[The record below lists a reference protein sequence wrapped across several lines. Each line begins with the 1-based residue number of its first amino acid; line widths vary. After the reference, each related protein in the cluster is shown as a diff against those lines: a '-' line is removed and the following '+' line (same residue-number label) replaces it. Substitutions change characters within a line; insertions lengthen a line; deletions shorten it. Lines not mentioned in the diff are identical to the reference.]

1 MPRNKYWQTR
11 IQEQQEKAYKRL
23 TKDTEKELARIY
35 REQALELRGRILE
48 VFAKIQS
55 AKDSDEPIQ
64 ANDLYRSNRYWQL
77 LEEINERL
85 KELGRRQIEITQPAI
100 AQAYQETIETI
111 DDNVRPIGETAA
123 NTALLNARM
132 IDANQVVNQTWCLD
146 GKKFSDRVWQDKAKL
161 LSRIKKA
168 LADSLVQGKSPW
180 ELAKAMSDELDVS
193 RRNAYRLVRTETAH
207 AQTYAQTERYKQY
220 GFTKGK
226 FLASP
231 ECCEHCHEHD
241 GEVFTLDE
249 LEKLLPV
256 HPNCRCT
263 YTLVRGD

>member
-1 MPRNKYWQTR
+1 MPYWQDR
-11 IQEQQEKAYKRL
+11 VREQQDKQYKRL
-23 TKDTEKELARIY
+23 TRDTERELAAIY
-35 REQALELRGRILE
+35 REQGLEIRNLILN
-48 VFAKIQS
+48 VFSKIQA
-55 AKDSDEPIQ
+55 AKDTNEPIQ
-64 ANDLYRSNRYWQL
+64 ANDLYLNNRYWKL

-85 KELGRRQIEITQPAI
+85 TKLGQAQIEITEPAI
-100 AQAYQETIETI
+100 VQAYQETIDTI
-111 DDNVRPIGETAA
+111 DENIADSVQNVDVS
-123 NTALLNARM
+123 LLNARM

-146 GKKFSDRVWQDKAKL
+146 GKNFSDRVWQDKAKL
-161 LSRIKKA
+161 LTNMKKA
-168 LADSLVQGKSPW
+168 LADALVQGKSPW
-180 ELAKAMSDELDVS
+180 EIAKSMSDTMGVS

-231 ECCEHCHEHD
+231 NCCEHCHEHD

-263 YTLVRGD
+263 YQLVRGD

>member
-1 MPRNKYWQTR
+1 MPYWQDR
-11 IQEQQEKAYKRL
+11 VREQQEKQYKRL
-23 TKDTEKELARIY
+23 TRDTERELAAIY
-35 REQALELRGRILE
+35 REQGLEIRSLILN
-48 VFAKIQS
+48 VFSKIQA
-55 AKDSDEPIQ
+55 AKDTNEPIQ
-64 ANDLYRSNRYWQL
+64 ANDLYLNNRYWKL

-85 KELGRRQIEITQPAI
+85 TKLGQAQIEITEPAI
-100 AQAYQETIETI
+100 VQAYQETIDTI
-111 DDNVRPIGETAA
+111 DENIADSVQNVDVS
-123 NTALLNARM
+123 LLNARM

-146 GKKFSDRVWQDKAKL
+146 GKNFSDRVWQDKAKL
-161 LSRIKKA
+161 LINMKKA
-168 LADSLVQGKSPW
+168 LADALVQGKSPW
-180 ELAKAMSDELDVS
+180 EIAKSMSDTMGVS

-231 ECCEHCHEHD
+231 NCCEHCHEHD
-241 GEVFTLDE
+241 GEIFTLDE

-263 YTLVRGD
+263 YQLVRGD

>member
-1 MPRNKYWQTR
+1 MPYWQDR
-11 IQEQQEKAYKRL
+11 VREQQDKQYKRL
-23 TKDTEKELARIY
+23 TRDTERELAAIY
-35 REQALELRGRILE
+35 REQGLEIRNLILN
-48 VFAKIQS
+48 VFSKIQA
-55 AKDSDEPIQ
+55 AKDTNEPIQ
-64 ANDLYRSNRYWQL
+64 ANDLYLNNRYWKL

-85 KELGRRQIEITQPAI
+85 TKLGQAQIEITEPAI
-100 AQAYQETIETI
+100 VQAYQETIDTI
-111 DDNVRPIGETAA
+111 DENIADSVQNVDVS
-123 NTALLNARM
+123 LLNARM

-146 GKKFSDRVWQDKAKL
+146 GKNFSDRVWQDKAKL
-161 LSRIKKA
+161 LANMKKA
-168 LADSLVQGKSPW
+168 LADALVQGKSPW
-180 ELAKAMSDELDVS
+180 EIAKSMSDTMGVS

-231 ECCEHCHEHD
+231 NCCEHCHEHD
-241 GEVFTLDE
+241 GEIFTLDE

-263 YTLVRGD
+263 YQLVRGD

>member
-1 MPRNKYWQTR
+1 MPYWQDR
-11 IQEQQEKAYKRL
+11 LREQQDKQYKRL
-23 TKDTEKELARIY
+23 TRDTERELAAIY
-35 REQALELRGRILE
+35 REQGLEIRSLILN
-48 VFAKIQS
+48 VFSKIQA
-55 AKDSDEPIQ
+55 AKDTNEPIQ
-64 ANDLYRSNRYWQL
+64 ANDLYLNNRYWKL

-85 KELGRRQIEITQPAI
+85 TKLGQAQIEITEPAI
-100 AQAYQETIETI
+100 VQAYQETIDTI
-111 DDNVRPIGETAA
+111 DENIADNVQ
-123 NTALLNARM
+123 NVDVSLLNARM

-161 LSRIKKA
+161 LANMKKA
-168 LADSLVQGKSPW
+168 LADALVQGKSPW
-180 ELAKAMSDELDVS
+180 EIAKSMSDTMGVS

-231 ECCEHCHEHD
+231 NCCEHCHEHD
-241 GEVFTLDE
+241 GEIFTLDE

-263 YTLVRGD
+263 YQLVRGD

>member
-1 MPRNKYWQTR
+1 MPQNRYWQTR
-11 IQEQQEKAYKRL
+11 IQEQQEKAYNRL
-23 TKDTEKELARIY
+23 TRDTERELARLY
-35 REQALELRGRILE
+35 REQAIALRNRILE
-48 VFAKIQS
+48 VFSKIQS
-55 AKDSDEPIQ
+55 AKQTGEPIQ
-64 ANDLYRSNRYWQL
+64 VNDLYRDNRYWTL

-85 KELGRRQIEITQPAI
+85 RALGEEQIRITEPAI
-100 AQAYQETIETI
+100 IQAYRDTLDVVDENIVPVTENL
-111 DDNVRPIGETAA
+111 DTAF
-123 NTALLNARM
+123 LNARM

-180 ELAKAMSDELDVS
+180 EIAKAMSDELDVS

>member
-1 MPRNKYWQTR
+1 MPQNRYWQTR
-11 IQEQQEKAYKRL
+11 IQEQQEKAYNRL
-23 TKDTEKELARIY
+23 TRDTERELARLY
-35 REQALELRGRILE
+35 REQAIALRNRILE
-48 VFAKIQS
+48 VFSKIQS
-55 AKDSDEPIQ
+55 AKQAGEPIQ
-64 ANDLYRSNRYWQL
+64 VNDLYRDNRYWTL

-85 KELGRRQIEITQPAI
+85 RALGEEQIRITEPAI
-100 AQAYQETIETI
+100 VQAYRDTLDVVDENIVPVTENL
-111 DDNVRPIGETAA
+111 DTAF
-123 NTALLNARM
+123 LNARM
-132 IDANQVVNQTWCLD
+132 IDAEQVVNQTWCLD
-146 GKKFSDRVWQDKAKL
+146 GKKFSDRVWQDKQKL
-161 LSRIKKA
+161 LTQIKRA

-180 ELAKAMSDELDVS
+180 EIAKSMADKLNIS
-193 RRNAYRLVRTETAH
+193 RQNAYRLVRTETAH

-220 GFTKGK
+220 GFTKGR

>member
-1 MPRNKYWQTR
+1 MPYWQDR
-11 IQEQQEKAYKRL
+11 VREQQDKQYKRL
-23 TKDTEKELARIY
+23 TRDTERELAAIY
-35 REQALELRGRILE
+35 REQGLEIRSLILN
-48 VFAKIQS
+48 VFSKIQA
-55 AKDSDEPIQ
+55 AKDTKEPIQ
-64 ANDLYRSNRYWQL
+64 ANDLYLNNRYWKL

-85 KELGRRQIEITQPAI
+85 TKLGQAQIEITEPAI
-100 AQAYQETIETI
+100 VQAYQETIDTI
-111 DDNVRPIGETAA
+111 DENIADSVQNVDVS
-123 NTALLNARM
+123 LLNARM

-146 GKKFSDRVWQDKAKL
+146 GKNFSDRVWQDKAKL
-161 LSRIKKA
+161 LANMKKA
-168 LADSLVQGKSPW
+168 LADALVQGKSPW
-180 ELAKAMSDELDVS
+180 EIAKSMSDTMGVS

-231 ECCEHCHEHD
+231 NCCEHCHEHD

-263 YTLVRGD
+263 YQLVRGD

>member
-1 MPRNKYWQTR
+1 MPYWQDR
-11 IQEQQEKAYKRL
+11 VREQQDKQYKRL
-23 TKDTEKELARIY
+23 TRDTERELAAIYKEQGLEIRNLILNVFSKIQAAKDTN
-35 REQALELRGRILE
+35 
-48 VFAKIQS
+48 
-55 AKDSDEPIQ
+55 EPIQ
-64 ANDLYRSNRYWQL
+64 ANDLYLNNRYWKL

-85 KELGRRQIEITQPAI
+85 TKLGQAQIEITEPAI
-100 AQAYQETIETI
+100 VQAYQETIDTI
-111 DDNVRPIGETAA
+111 DENIADSVQNVDVS
-123 NTALLNARM
+123 LLNARM

-146 GKKFSDRVWQDKAKL
+146 GKNFSDRVWQDKAKL
-161 LSRIKKA
+161 LANMKKA
-168 LADSLVQGKSPW
+168 LADALVQGKSPW
-180 ELAKAMSDELDVS
+180 EIAKSMSDTMGVS

-231 ECCEHCHEHD
+231 NCCEHCHEHD

-263 YTLVRGD
+263 YQLVRGD

>member
-1 MPRNKYWQTR
+1 MPYWQDR
-11 IQEQQEKAYKRL
+11 VREQQDKQYKRL
-23 TKDTEKELARIY
+23 TRDTERELAAIYKEQGLEIRNLILNVFSKIQAAKDTN
-35 REQALELRGRILE
+35 
-48 VFAKIQS
+48 
-55 AKDSDEPIQ
+55 EPIQ
-64 ANDLYRSNRYWQL
+64 ANDLYLNNRYWKL

-85 KELGRRQIEITQPAI
+85 TKLGQAQIEITEPAI
-100 AQAYQETIETI
+100 VQAYQETIDTI
-111 DDNVRPIGETAA
+111 DENIADSVQNVDVS
-123 NTALLNARM
+123 LLNARM

-146 GKKFSDRVWQDKAKL
+146 GKNFSDRVWQDKAKL
-161 LSRIKKA
+161 LANMKKA
-168 LADSLVQGKSPW
+168 LADALVQGKSPW
-180 ELAKAMSDELDVS
+180 EIAKSMSETMGVS

-263 YTLVRGD
+263 YQLVRGD

>member
-1 MPRNKYWQTR
+1 MPYWQDR
-11 IQEQQEKAYKRL
+11 VREQQDKQYKRL
-23 TKDTEKELARIY
+23 TRDTERELAAIY
-35 REQALELRGRILE
+35 REQGLEIRSLILN
-48 VFAKIQS
+48 VFSKIQA
-55 AKDSDEPIQ
+55 AKDTKEPIQ
-64 ANDLYRSNRYWQL
+64 ANDLYLNNRYWKL

-85 KELGRRQIEITQPAI
+85 TKLGQAQIEITEPAI
-100 AQAYQETIETI
+100 VQAYQETIDTI
-111 DDNVRPIGETAA
+111 DENIADSVQNVDVS
-123 NTALLNARM
+123 LLNARM

-146 GKKFSDRVWQDKAKL
+146 GKNFSDRVWQDKAKL
-161 LSRIKKA
+161 LTNMKKA
-168 LADSLVQGKSPW
+168 LADALVQGKSPW
-180 ELAKAMSDELDVS
+180 EIAKSMSDTMGVS

-231 ECCEHCHEHD
+231 NCCEHCHEHD
-241 GEVFTLDE
+241 GEIFTLDE

-263 YTLVRGD
+263 YQLVRGD

>member
-1 MPRNKYWQTR
+1 MPQNRYWQTR
-11 IQEQQEKAYKRL
+11 IQEQQEKAYNRL
-23 TKDTEKELARIY
+23 TRDTERELARLY
-35 REQALELRGRILE
+35 REQAIALRNRILE
-48 VFAKIQS
+48 VFSKIQS
-55 AKDSDEPIQ
+55 AKQTGEPIQ
-64 ANDLYRSNRYWQL
+64 VNDLYRDNRYWTL

-85 KELGRRQIEITQPAI
+85 RALGEEQIRITEPAI
-100 AQAYQETIETI
+100 IQAYRDTLDVVDENIVPVTENL
-111 DDNVRPIGETAA
+111 DTAF
-123 NTALLNARM
+123 LNARM
-132 IDANQVVNQTWCLD
+132 IDAEQVVNQTWCLD
-146 GKKFSDRVWQDKAKL
+146 GKKFSERVWQDKQKL
-161 LSRIKKA
+161 LTQIKRA

-180 ELAKAMSDELDVS
+180 EIAKSMADTLNVS
-193 RRNAYRLVRTETAH
+193 RQNAYRLVRTETAH

-220 GFTKGK
+220 GFTKGR

>member
-1 MPRNKYWQTR
+1 MPYWQDR
-11 IQEQQEKAYKRL
+11 VREQQDKQYKRL
-23 TKDTEKELARIY
+23 TRDTERELAAIY
-35 REQALELRGRILE
+35 REQGLEIRNLILN
-48 VFAKIQS
+48 VFSKIQA
-55 AKDSDEPIQ
+55 AKDTNEPIQ
-64 ANDLYRSNRYWQL
+64 ANDLYLNNRYWKL

-85 KELGRRQIEITQPAI
+85 TKLGQAQIEITEPAI
-100 AQAYQETIETI
+100 VQAYQETIDTI
-111 DDNVRPIGETAA
+111 DENIADSVQNVDVS
-123 NTALLNARM
+123 LLNARM

-146 GKKFSDRVWQDKAKL
+146 GKNFSDRVWQDKAKL
-161 LSRIKKA
+161 LTNMKKA
-168 LADSLVQGKSPW
+168 LADALVQGKSPW
-180 ELAKAMSDELDVS
+180 EIAKSMSDTMGVS

-231 ECCEHCHEHD
+231 NCCEHCHEHD

>member
-1 MPRNKYWQTR
+1 MPYWQDR
-11 IQEQQEKAYKRL
+11 VREQQDKQYKRL
-23 TKDTEKELARIY
+23 TRDTERELAAIFREQGLEIRSLILNVFSKIQAAKDTN
-35 REQALELRGRILE
+35 
-48 VFAKIQS
+48 
-55 AKDSDEPIQ
+55 EPIQ
-64 ANDLYRSNRYWQL
+64 ANDLYLNNRYWKL

-85 KELGRRQIEITQPAI
+85 TKLGQAQIEITEPAI
-100 AQAYQETIETI
+100 VQAYQETIDTI
-111 DDNVRPIGETAA
+111 DENIADSVQNVDVS
-123 NTALLNARM
+123 LLNARM

-146 GKKFSDRVWQDKAKL
+146 GKNFSDRVWQDKAKL
-161 LSRIKKA
+161 LANMKKA
-168 LADSLVQGKSPW
+168 LADALVQGKSPW
-180 ELAKAMSDELDVS
+180 EIAKSMSDTMGVS

-231 ECCEHCHEHD
+231 NCCEHCHEHD
-241 GEVFTLDE
+241 GEIFTLDE